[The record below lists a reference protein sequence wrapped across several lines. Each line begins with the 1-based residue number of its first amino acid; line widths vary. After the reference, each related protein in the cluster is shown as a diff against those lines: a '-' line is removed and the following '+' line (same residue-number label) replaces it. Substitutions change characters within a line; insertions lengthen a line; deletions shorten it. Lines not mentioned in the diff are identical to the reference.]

1 MFFYQSEL
9 DGLAHTPGDKTPDF
23 GSNGV
28 SGYRVN
34 AKNHEAVGVGVYC
47 WFSSPGIVVQSG
59 VKVLHAE
66 TASSIVCPFQWVW
79 EVTENR
85 KRPFEPFSYR
95 KTIILP
101 RMPRQARDTQRNKLR
116 KKGAFSAEC
125 QHATGREFDHRE
137 GDRGGG
143 RGFVKRC
150 A

>member
-95 KTIILP
+95 KRSSCLGCQDRLGTH
-101 RMPRQARDTQRNKLR
+101 KG